1 MDFARNFWMT
11 MNLLNAISISARSIL
26 TDDKVFVETIG
37 EEIQELKRPQ
47 NKARIGSYTRK

>member
-1 MDFARNFWMT
+1 MT